1 MARRPAPPSRPPK
14 PGPGRAAAST
24 DRAAAAST
32 TGGRGRD
39 ATPAARRPV
48 DVRGWLEASRI
59 SGFTVIMLGLV
70 VLGVFVLVPTVG
82 TYISQRQQI
91 AALAQS
97 VQVTKDEVADLQRQ
111 RARYKDPAYITAQA
125 RERLYYANPGE
136 VIYLVD
142 NDLADSD
149 VPREK
154 APVSDKLQ
162 ATQTDWMSQ
171 LVRSVAEAGLARSAT
186 APSEDTSTRTPT
198 PSRTPGPTAT
208 R

>member
-1 MARRPAPPSRPPK
+1 M
-14 PGPGRAAAST
+14 
-24 DRAAAAST
+24 
-32 TGGRGRD
+32 
-39 ATPAARRPV
+39 
-48 DVRGWLEASRI
+48 RGWLEASRI